1 MSKKIIALMMS
12 LVLLFSLVACSPN
25 VENEKVQNSDDT
37 SVVKD
42 VDSKEDTA
50 TKTKDTN
57 NKSDEKP
64 SENESGT
71 HIVIDYLGNE
81 VEVPN
86 KIERIV
92 IDQIPILSTYM
103 AYFEGRTP
111 YLVGFSGSFKET
123 ISQTVLKDISPE
135 LNEASETVYAQ
146 SDLNIEEIVKLNPDV
161 IFYNANNKKHAE
173 ILKKSGIPAVGFATI
188 GGGTTAD
195 PINRQIEWLRLLEQ
209 VFNEPGKMDSF
220 IQEINSISQEI
231 ESKIAEIPTEKR
243 PSAMILFRFQK
254 GILQVAGKG
263 IFGDFW
269 LQRLGVKNAAVGAK
283 GFAQVSFEQVYEWNP
298 DILFLNGRGLSKIS
312 REDVL
317 NNQVEGAD
325 FSPLKA
331 FNDKRVYRTDLG
343 MWNWFTPNPDAPLVL
358 AWLAKET
365 YPEEFKD
372 YDLHGKVKE
381 YYKKFYNYELSDKEL
396 EGMFEN

>member
-1 MSKKIIALMMS
+1 MHKKIITFLV
-12 LVLLFSLVACSPN
+12 LVLLVFSFSSCSISS
-25 VENEKVQNSDDT
+25 ENKKEEKSNLNSSIATEKV
-37 SVVKD
+37 
-42 VDSKEDTA
+42 
-50 TKTKDTN
+50 
-57 NKSDEKP
+57 EKNIDI
-64 SENESGT
+64 EEKNGT
-71 HIVIDYLGNE
+71 HIVVDYMGNK

-103 AYFEGRTP
+103 AYFEGKAP

-123 ISQTVLKDISPE
+123 ISETVLKDICPE

-146 SDLNIEEIVKLNPDV
+146 SDLNIEEIVKLKPDV

-173 ILKKSGIPAVGFATI
+173 ILMKSGIPAVGFATI
-188 GGGTTAD
+188 GGDTPAD
-195 PINRQIEWLRLLEQ
+195 PITRQIEWLRLLEQ
-209 VFNEPGKMDSF
+209 VFNEPGKMDKF
-220 IQEINSISQEI
+220 VNNMNSMAKEI
-231 ESKIAEIPTEKR
+231 EMKIAEIPTEQR
-243 PSAMILFRFQK
+243 PSAIILFKFQK
-254 GILQVAGKG
+254 GMLQVAGKG

-283 GFAQVSFEQVYEWNP
+283 GFAQVNLEQVYDWNP

-317 NNQVEGAD
+317 NNKVEGAD

-331 FNDKRVYRTDLG
+331 VADKKVFRTDLG
-343 MWNWFTPNPDAPLVL
+343 MWNWFTPNPDAPLVY

-372 YDLHGKVKE
+372 YDLNSQIKN
-381 YYKKFYNYELSDKEL
+381 YYKTFYNYELSDEEV

>member
-1 MSKKIIALMMS
+1 MSRVIKLLVSLTIA
-12 LVLLFSLVACSPN
+12 FSLTACTTKPVSQNKEVQQQETPVAKA
-25 VENEKVQNSDDT
+25 ET
-37 SVVKD
+37 
-42 VDSKEDTA
+42 
-50 TKTKDTN
+50 
-57 NKSDEKP
+57 
-64 SENESGT
+64 GT
-71 HIVIDYLGNE
+71 HTVIDYLGNK

-103 AYFEGRTP
+103 AYFQGKAP

-123 ISQTVLKDISPE
+123 ISETVLKDICPE

-146 SDLNIEEIVKLNPDV
+146 SDLNIEEIVKLEPDV

-188 GGGTTAD
+188 GGDTTAD
-195 PINRQIEWLRLLEQ
+195 PITRQIEWLRLLEQ
-209 VFNEPGKMDSF
+209 VFNEPGKMDTFVDNMNNMASD
-220 IQEINSISQEI
+220 IETTISTIPQEDR
-231 ESKIAEIPTEKR
+231 PT
-243 PSAMILFRFQK
+243 AAILFKYQK
-254 GILQVAGKG
+254 GVLQVAGKG

-269 LQRLGVKNAAVGAK
+269 LKRLGVKNVAGEEK
-283 GFAQVSFEQVYEWNP
+283 GFAQVSFEQVYDWDP

-312 REDVL
+312 RDEVL
-317 NNQVEGAD
+317 NNSVEGAD

-331 FNDKRVYRTDLG
+331 VNDKKVFRTDLG

-365 YPEEFKD
+365 YPEQFKD
-372 YDLHGKVKE
+372 YDLNAKVKD
-381 YYKKFYNYELSDKEL
+381 YYKTFYNYELSDKEV
-396 EGMFEN
+396 ESMFER

>member
-1 MSKKIIALMMS
+1 MLKKLTSLIIVFTLALS
-12 LVLLFSLVACSPN
+12 LSACS
-25 VENEKVQNSDDT
+25 S
-37 SVVKD
+37 
-42 VDSKEDTA
+42 DSKETQKHEEQK
-50 TKTKDTN
+50 KTQEVAAEKPVTE
-57 NKSDEKP
+57 KTSSDEQNKK
-64 SENESGT
+64 ST
-71 HIVIDYLGNE
+71 HTVIDYMGNK
-81 VEVPN
+81 VEVPD

-103 AYFEGRTP
+103 AYFEGKAP

-123 ISQTVLKDISPE
+123 ISQTVLKDICPE

-146 SDLNIEEIVKLNPDV
+146 SDLNIEEIIKLKPDV

-173 ILKKSGIPAVGFATI
+173 ILMKSGIPAVGFATI

-209 VFNEPGKMDSF
+209 VFNQPGKMDKF
-220 IQEINSISQEI
+220 VNNMNSMAKEI
-231 ESKIAEIPTEKR
+231 EDKIAEVPTEQR
-243 PSAMILFRFQK
+243 PSAIILFKFQK
-254 GILQVAGKG
+254 GVLQVAGKG

-283 GFAQVSFEQVYEWNP
+283 GFAQVNLEQVYDWNP

-312 REDVL
+312 RDDVL
-317 NNQVEGAD
+317 NNKVQGID

-331 FNDKRVYRTDLG
+331 VTDKKVYRTDLG

-358 AWLAKET
+358 GWLAKET
-365 YPEEFKD
+365 YPEKFKD
-372 YDLHGKVKE
+372 YDLNTTVKE
-381 YYKKFYNYELSDKEL
+381 YYKTYYNYELSDEQV
-396 EGMFEN
+396 EEMFEH